1 MLIWEVAKK
10 YAQALFLSAKEKGL
24 LNELYEQLGD
34 LRDLVEKD
42 NSLLNFL
49 AAPQVLE
56 DTKKTLIRKVFSE
69 RVERLVVEFL
79 VVLVD
84 KGRVG
89 FLVEI
94 IDEFRRLVEAEQGLG
109 RITVVTAVPLA
120 DGERTRL
127 IEKMAAKTGLRI
139 VLEEKVDASI
149 LGGMIVILY
158 DEIIDG
164 SVKHG
169 LNLVREQLDKVRVH

>member
-24 LNELYEQLGD
+24 MDKLYEQLGD
-34 LRDLVEKD
+34 LKDLVEED
-42 NSLLNFL
+42 ASLLSFL
-49 AAPQVLE
+49 GAPQVLE
-56 DTKKTLIRKVFSE
+56 ESKKSLVREVFSGH
-69 RVERLVVEFL
+69 VEQLVVEFL

-109 RITVVTAVPLA
+109 RITVITAVPISES
-120 DGERTRL
+120 ERSRL
-127 IEKMAAKTGLRI
+127 IDKMAAKTGLKI
-139 VLEEKVDASI
+139 VLEEKVDKSI
-149 LGGMIVILY
+149 LGGMIVVMY

-164 SVKHG
+164 SVRHG
-169 LNLVREQLDKVRVH
+169 LNLVKEQLDKVRVH